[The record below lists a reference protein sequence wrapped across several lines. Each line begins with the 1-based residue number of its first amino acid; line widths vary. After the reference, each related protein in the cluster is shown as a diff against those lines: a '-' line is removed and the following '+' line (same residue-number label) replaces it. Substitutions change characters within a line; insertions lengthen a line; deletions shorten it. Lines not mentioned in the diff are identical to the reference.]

1 MICKKCLKDK
11 NKIEFQT
18 DDSFYCNICIKQ
30 DKYLNLLEPMPLIEA
45 VPLNKRK
52 SKLTGLKKLIA

>member
-11 NKIEFQT
+11 DKIEFQT
-18 DDSFYCNICIKQ
+18 DDSSYCNTCIKQ
-30 DKYLNLLEPMPLIEA
+30 ETYLDLLETMPLIEA

-52 SKLTGLKKLIA
+52 SKLISLKKLIA